1 MASKVSELYK
11 ASPDESFAV
20 IGGEGFLGQ
29 ALVQGLQRAFPSHR
43 VTSLGLTQRTFT
55 PGYRFFRTDITS
67 ETSLSQSFKNAG
79 ATTVFHMASPHAGAE
94 TELCENVN
102 VVGTANVIKACRNA
116 KVTKLIFTSSVT
128 VCFDAEAMRNVDE
141 RLPTTSKVDPP
152 YVSTKVKAEKLV
164 IEANGKAGLL
174 TCSIRLCGIF
184 GAGDRQVVP
193 GFMRLL
199 KARQTCFQLGS
210 NKYLFDFVHVANVVH
225 AHILASSRMHDAPL
239 PLSDL
244 SKPLPVISIDTPRRP
259 LPISTHTDVV
269 TSPPPADPPIP
280 HRHNRFNHFYDV
292 PDRSVLAVPGQ
303 IFIITNGEPVAFWSF
318 ARALWYAYNG
328 HVPAF
333 TLQIPETMG
342 MALATV
348 AEAVAWLRGIP
359 KEECGLPRVH
369 VQYVVS
375 DMYFDIEKARRVLG
389 YEPIISLQD
398 GIKEAIEDYKNAEA
412 AALASKESSSGKKT
426 KSQ

>member
-1 MASKVSELYK
+1 MASERYK

-29 ALVQGLQRAFPSHR
+29 ALVQALQRAFPSRR
-43 VTSLGLTQRTFT
+43 VASLGLTQRTVT
-55 PGYRFFRTDITS
+55 PGYRFFHTDITS
-67 ETSLSQSFKNAG
+67 ESSLLESFRKAG
-79 ATTVFHMASPHAGAE
+79 ATTVFHVASPHAGAG
-94 TELCENVN
+94 TELCGNINVL
-102 VVGTANVIKACRNA
+102 GTTNVIKACREAN
-116 KVTKLIFTSSVT
+116 VTKLIFTSSVT

-141 RLPTTSKVDPP
+141 RLPTTSKTNPP

-164 IEANGKAGLL
+164 IEANGKDGLS

-193 GFMRLL
+193 GFMGVL
-199 KARQTCFQLGS
+199 KARQTFFQLGS
-210 NKYLFDFVHVANVVH
+210 NKHLFDFVHVANAVH
-225 AHILASSRMHDAPL
+225 AHILASSRMHDDPL
-239 PLSDL
+239 PLSEL
-244 SKPLPVISIDTPRRP
+244 SKSLRLVSIGTPRRP
-259 LPISTHTDVV
+259 LPISTHPDVV
-269 TSPPPADPPIP
+269 SSPPPADPLIP
-280 HRHNRFNHFYDV
+280 HRHNRFSQFYDV
-292 PDRSVLAVPGQ
+292 PDRSILAVPGQ

-318 ARALWYAYNG
+318 ARSLWFAYNG

-342 MALATV
+342 MALATL

-359 KEECGLPRVH
+359 KEECGLPKAH

-398 GIKEAIEDYKNAEA
+398 GIKEAMQAT
-412 AALASKESSSGKKT
+412 AALKQEEASSGRKT